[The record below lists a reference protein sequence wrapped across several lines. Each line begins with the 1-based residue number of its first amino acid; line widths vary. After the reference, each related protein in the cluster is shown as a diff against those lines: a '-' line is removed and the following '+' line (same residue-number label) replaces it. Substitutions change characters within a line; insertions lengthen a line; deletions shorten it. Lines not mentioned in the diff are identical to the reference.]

1 MSQCQIDSRDW
12 ARLARDHGAVYLLRI
27 PGAERRLMTREEGV
41 RADPSPELLQTWKWS
56 VRGEE
61 CFWLKGRH
69 PRDKGK
75 AFLSPPD
82 QPLRTLP
89 PKKDACKQLCV
100 SESRDRIMSPLKM
113 PTS

>member
-1 MSQCQIDSRDW
+1 MSQCQIESWDW
-12 ARLARDHGAVYLLRI
+12 ARLVRDHGAVSLLRI

-41 RADPSPELLQTWKWS
+41 RADSSPELLQTWEWS
-56 VRGEE
+56 VCGRE

-75 AFLSPPD
+75 AFLGPLD

-89 PKKDACKQLCV
+89 PKKDTCKQLYI
-100 SESRDRIMSPLKM
+100 SQSMDRIMSPLKM
-113 PTS
+113 STS